1 MQIAILIL
9 VIVSLL
15 MQGFML
21 AVLYGRNPAKERAAM
36 QELLRRMQKEEQKL
50 RKEQTAGTNETIQ
63 LSMQM
68 VNENLSHNQS
78 QTRETTAAQLRQ
90 FEERIQGLEA
100 ANGRS
105 MSMLRETVTQQM
117 EQLRS
122 QNDQRLR
129 EIQKTVDD
137 TLQEH
142 LEAKMNE
149 SFKRVTESLE
159 AVYKGLGE
167 MKSLAGDVGGLK
179 RVLSNV
185 KTRGTFGEIQLGSIL
200 QEILAPEQYAANVE
214 TVPGTGKRV
223 EFAIKL
229 PTEDGAPV
237 WLPIDS
243 KFPADCYTQLL
254 DAQESGDK
262 AAVDAAGAVLRQ
274 RIQSFAKDIH
284 DKYLHEPETTA
295 FGILFLPFE
304 GLYSEV
310 VSSGLTT
317 VLQQK
322 YCVNIAGPS
331 TMAAMLN
338 ALYMGFRTLAI
349 QKQSDQVWQILSGVR
364 EEFGKF
370 EDALNGTKKKLDAAG
385 RELDQLVGA
394 RTRAINKKLADIQ
407 RQTVPAQGDSGQL
420 PPALI

>member
-1 MQIAILIL
+1 MDKLTAVLAILGIL
-9 VIVSLL
+9 IQALILALL
-15 MQGFML
+15 I
-21 AVLYGRNPAKERAAM
+21 RRKPARERGAM
-36 QELLRRMQKEEQKL
+36 QEMLRRMQKEEQKL
-50 RKEQTAGTNETIQ
+50 RREQSAQTNETIQ

-68 VNENLSHNQS
+68 VSDNLSQNQS
-78 QTRETTAAQLRQ
+78 QTRDTTAAQLRQ
-90 FEERIQGLEA
+90 FEERIQGLES
-100 ANGRS
+100 ANARA
-105 MSMLRETVTQQM
+105 MSELRETVSQQM
-117 EQLRS
+117 EQLRT
-122 QNDQRLR
+122 QNEQRLK

-142 LEAKMNE
+142 LERKMNE

-167 MKSLAGDVGGLK
+167 MKTLAHDVGGLK

-185 KTRGTFGEIQLGSIL
+185 KSRGTLGEIRLGSIL
-200 QEILAPEQYAANVE
+200 QEILAPEQYDSNVE
-214 TVPGTGKRV
+214 TVAGSGKRV

-229 PTEDGAPV
+229 PTEDGDPV

-243 KFPADCYTQLL
+243 KFPADCYMQLL

-262 AAVDAAGAVLRQ
+262 AAVDAASAVLRQ

-310 VSSGLTT
+310 VSSGLVTI
-317 VLQQK
+317 LQQK
-322 YCVNIAGPS
+322 YCVNVAGPS

-349 QKQSDQVWQILSGVR
+349 QKQSDQVWQILSGVK
-364 EEFGKF
+364 EEFGRF

-385 RELDQLVGA
+385 KELDQLVGA

-407 RQTVPAQGDSGQL
+407 RLGVSDVSPMDL
-420 PPALI
+420 